1 MKCPNCGEEGQHF
14 VPPCFG
20 DPGFFHC
27 KPKDK
32 CLTCDG
38 KGQIESSASGRR
50 MGAPDM
56 IPCPT
61 CAPEK
66 TD

>member
-1 MKCPNCGEEGQHF
+1 MKCPNCGEEGPHF

-27 KPKDK
+27 KPKGK
-32 CLTCDG
+32 CLTCNG
-38 KGQIESSASGRR
+38 KGQIESSTSGRR

-61 CAPEK
+61 CTPEK
-66 TD
+66 VD